1 MSFLYSY
8 QNVSLQFNFI
18 FQGFFAG
25 IFLKNNNDNMTTIKE
40 LLGQGKVVLAILF

>member
-1 MSFLYSY
+1 MIIVLHY
-8 QNVSLQFNFI
+8 QNLQFHFI

-40 LLGQGKVVLAILF
+40 LLGQGKAVLTMLS